1 MGRYVKFGAK
11 LGAKKKRGGPKPAGF
26 LSAFMCAA
34 VRSRLSSFVE
44 EPVMKLVVGAVLCT
58 AAVIGQI
65 STASAQYYGQPGGY
79 YYEPPGGYYY
89 YGSPAGI
96 YHAQL
101 QIEQDLGWNYTRN
114 QPVGYGGP
122 YPATRMPD
130 GTLAC
135 EYSNYRPIH
144 GRCQRIW

>member
-1 MGRYVKFGAK
+1 MKAIF
-11 LGAKKKRGGPKPAGF
+11 
-26 LSAFMCAA
+26 AA
-34 VRSRLSSFVE
+34 
-44 EPVMKLVVGAVLCT
+44 ALCT
-58 AAVIGQI
+58 AAVLGQI
-65 STASAQYYGQPGGY
+65 STASAQSYGTPGGY

-96 YHAQL
+96 YYAQP

-114 QPVGYGGP
+114 QPVGDGGP
-122 YPATRMPD
+122 YPAARMPD

-135 EYSNYRPIH
+135 EYSNYRPIR

>member
-1 MGRYVKFGAK
+1 
-11 LGAKKKRGGPKPAGF
+11 
-26 LSAFMCAA
+26 
-34 VRSRLSSFVE
+34 
-44 EPVMKLVVGAVLCT
+44 MKLVVGAVLCT

-65 STASAQYYGQPGGY
+65 STASAQHYGQPGGHY

-96 YHAQL
+96 YYAQP
-101 QIEQDLGWNYTRN
+101 QIEQDLGWNYTPN

-122 YPATRMPD
+122 YPAARMPD
-130 GTLAC
+130 DTLAC
-135 EYSNYRPIH
+135 EHSNYRPIH